1 MLVERLLAPKPS
13 EMVLRAALGTL
24 ACRKHEHERMT
35 SEAIAADDAS
45 DRLQNDLIE
54 ELIARAV
61 GPMLDRQV
69 EPWRLVL
76 ALAAIG
82 RVLAGQAEE
91 PARLAPVIRSLADE
105 LEAQA
110 APDEPRRG
118 NIQVAATATA
128 TRARS

>member
-1 MLVERLLAPKPS
+1 
-13 EMVLRAALGTL
+13 
-24 ACRKHEHERMT
+24 MT
-35 SEAIAADDAS
+35 FEAIAADDAS
-45 DRLQNDLIE
+45 DRLQNELIE
-54 ELIARAV
+54 ELITRAV

-82 RVLAGQAEE
+82 RVLAAQAEE

-110 APDEPRRG
+110 APDEPPRS
-118 NIQVAATATA
+118 NIQVADTATATA
-128 TRARS
+128 ARS

>member
-1 MLVERLLAPKPS
+1 MS
-13 EMVLRAALGTL
+13 T
-24 ACRKHEHERMT
+24 
-35 SEAIAADDAS
+35 EAIAASEES
-45 DRLQNDLIE
+45 DKLQNDLIE

-82 RVLAGQAEE
+82 RVLAAQTEE
-91 PARLAPVIRSLADE
+91 PARLAPVIRGLADE

-110 APDEPRRG
+110 APDEPPRG

-128 TRARS
+128 ARS